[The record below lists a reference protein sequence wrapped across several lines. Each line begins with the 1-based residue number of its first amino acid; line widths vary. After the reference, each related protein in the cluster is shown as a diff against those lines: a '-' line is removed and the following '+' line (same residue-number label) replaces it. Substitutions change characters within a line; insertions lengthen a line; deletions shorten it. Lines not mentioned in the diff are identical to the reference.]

1 MFTLFAFVSTYQYKR
16 MLNQHIHTVARITEF
31 VRFRLYTSTSLSC
44 FRIQT
49 VAPILSALLC
59 ICGCSSSS
67 SLLLLFFF
75 SSAVLAVCVVYC
87 HCYCYYYCAYYI
99 LYIVDSNTLCSVWLL
114 LLSFDSFIY
123 ASYRSSFQ
131 FWRFRLTFEIKFFW
145 NKENRFTHISWTLN
159 GKEHTCCIR
168 IKSSMSQNSLFEPH
182 FTLNQTFS
190 HVKLR
195 ITHRLIWLKLTA
207 S

>member
-1 MFTLFAFVSTYQYKR
+1 MFTLFAFVSTYQYKQ
-16 MLNQHIHTVARITEF
+16 MPNQHMHTVARITEF
-31 VRFRLYTSTSLSC
+31 VRLRLYTSTSLSC

-67 SLLLLFFF
+67 LLLLLFFF

-99 LYIVDSNTLCSVWLL
+99 IYIVDSNTLCSVWLL

-123 ASYRSSFQ
+123 ASYRSSF
-131 FWRFRLTFEIKFFW
+131 
-145 NKENRFTHISWTLN
+145 
-159 GKEHTCCIR
+159 
-168 IKSSMSQNSLFEPH
+168 
-182 FTLNQTFS
+182 
-190 HVKLR
+190 
-195 ITHRLIWLKLTA
+195 
-207 S
+207 